1 MDPYVMGYKVR
12 DRYIARQFYPF
23 VFDRSGNS
31 ANTVVINGRLSGVWD
46 CPPDEPMVKFFLFE
60 ETDVATRK
68 KIVADAKRIGKFIHG
83 RPVRVEECRSM
94 MPLTE
99 RTVGSVM
106 SPLKGQ

>member
-1 MDPYVMGYKVR
+1 MDPYVMGYKIR

-46 CPPDEPMVKFFLFE
+46 CPPDEPLVKFFLFE
-60 ETDVATRK
+60 DADVATRK
-68 KIVADAKRIGKFIHG
+68 KIVAEAKRIGKFIHG

-94 MPLTE
+94 VPLTE
-99 RTVGSVM
+99 RTTGASC
-106 SPLKGQ
+106 PR